1 MFDRLERLIGSV
13 SLQKLKNSHIVILG
27 LGGVGGFV
35 LEALVRSGVETLTI
49 IDDDKID
56 ITNLNRQLIATMEN
70 IGNYKTSE
78 WKKRISSINPNTKVN
93 TITSFITKDNI
104 DTIFTSDIDYFIDAC
119 DTIATKK
126 LVIQKCLEKKIKF
139 ITSTGVG
146 NRMDPSLLKI
156 TDIRKTSYDPLA
168 KALRKYVKEN
178 NLTGKVTC
186 LYSIEKPLIKGQ
198 IITSN
203 SFVPSTA
210 GLLIAGYVIN
220 DLIKE

>member
-1 MFDRLERLIGSV
+1 
-13 SLQKLKNSHIVILG
+13 
-27 LGGVGGFV
+27 
-35 LEALVRSGVETLTI
+35 
-49 IDDDKID
+49 
-56 ITNLNRQLIATMEN
+56 
-70 IGNYKTSE
+70 
-78 WKKRISSINPNTKVN
+78 
-93 TITSFITKDNI
+93 
-104 DTIFTSDIDYFIDAC
+104 
-119 DTIATKK
+119 
-126 LVIQKCLEKKIKF
+126 
-139 ITSTGVG
+139 
-146 NRMDPSLLKI
+146 MDPSLLKI